1 MIRKKSQTE
10 IMGLMIIVVIM
21 TLIILFVISVVYF
34 KPTDDPLNS
43 FMQKDLSTSIISAML
58 KTDSGCTKDTTLED
72 LLIDIASKGQYGTI
86 TCDPDIANV
95 MEARYSIIT
104 IDGEQVPN
112 EFCQSITNSRDALEC
127 GLSQI
132 LYSMQQDVRRPYHL
146 LIKTGDTKLLTA
158 DEFSPTKFME
168 EEFSRA
174 TSVDVTPYTL
184 PLYPSAN
191 VLEIW
196 LCIGGECPDI

>member
-34 KPTDDPLNS
+34 KPTKDPLDS

-72 LLIDIASKGQYGTI
+72 LLIDIASKSQQGTI
-86 TCDPDIANV
+86 NCNPEIANLLSV
-95 MEARYSIIT
+95 RYG
-104 IDGEQVPN
+104 DN
-112 EFCQSITNSRDALEC
+112 DFCKNVQNSRDALEC

-132 LYSMQQDVRRPYHL
+132 LYSMQDSVMRPYHL
-146 LIKTGDTKLLTA
+146 LIKTGDTKLLNS
-158 DEFSPTKFME
+158 DVFPPSKFME

-184 PLYPSAN
+184 PLYPSTN